1 MAPGWWPRRVVGGW
15 GPGGVMRAWHAIG
28 ALGRHAAPNV
38 GPARWCPGPF
48 SGWGGGV
55 CGWVGCEL
63 HSGREHQMRLC
74 ALACPGCGV
83 VCVISFVSL
92 LSLRASL
99 LCSLGFCL
107 LCLFVF
113 MGVRWMPWHQGPM
126 KDVVACDKPR
136 GAG

>member
-1 MAPGWWPRRVVGGW
+1 
-15 GPGGVMRAWHAIG
+15 MR
-28 ALGRHAAPNV
+28 P
-38 GPARWCPGPF
+38 
-48 SGWGGGV
+48 
-55 CGWVGCEL
+55 CG
-63 HSGREHQMRLC
+63 
-74 ALACPGCGV
+74 LACPGCGV

-92 LSLRASL
+92 LSLRAFL